1 MTGGNAEPIQGLPPV
16 EVLPSLSDRVYAA
29 LKQSIAD
36 QRLKP
41 GSKLS
46 VPRLAAALGVSRT
59 PVKEALE
66 RLAQD
71 GLVTMLPNRG
81 AYVAILRWE
90 DVEEIYQM
98 REMLEGLATRLAAAR
113 MDDELLA
120 RLRDLLQQGESAVRR
135 RDIEAH
141 IKIDLEFHRLIRA
154 RGGNRR
160 LVRALELAV
169 RRQGVRV
176 VSGAA
181 VVEVLREGGRVRGV
195 RTLLGDVPAS
205 AVVLAAGSWS
215 GQIRGTM
222 LDLPVVPQRGQIL
235 AVWRGA
241 LELRRV
247 ILAPGDPYLVPRRD
261 GRMIVGATRELV
273 GYDPSLTVEGVGWLL
288 SSAERLVPGVRSAS
302 IAEMWT
308 GFRPFSPDGRPVIG
322 RGRLDGLYYAT
333 GHGAN
338 GITLAPGTARVVAS
352 MLRGEAPPVPVDAF
366 SPLRFG

>member
-1 MTGGNAEPIQGLPPV
+1 MDDVVVVGGGVIGL
-16 EVLPSLSDRVYAA
+16 
-29 LKQSIAD
+29 SIARALRQD
-36 QRLKP
+36 GWAVTVLERGRAGHEASWASAGIVPAPAMTAATPDPYEQLEALSARLYP
-41 GSKLS
+41 ELVAELRDETGLDVEYTQDGWL
-46 VPRLAAALGVSRT
+46 VPASSAEEAAAV
-59 PVKEALE
+59 EASV
-66 RLAQD
+66 RLD
-71 GLVTMLPNRG
+71 
-81 AYVAILRWE
+81 
-90 DVEEIYQM
+90 
-98 REMLEGLATRLAAAR
+98 
-113 MDDELLA
+113 
-120 RLRDLLQQGESAVRR
+120 
-135 RDIEAH
+135 
-141 IKIDLEFHRLIRA
+141 RA
-154 RGGNRR
+154 RGLASEFVAGPALRAEEPALAAGVVAAKLSPGGHVENRR

-169 RRQGVRV
+169 RQQGVRV

-181 VVEVLREGGRVRGV
+181 VVEVLHEGGRVRGV

-241 LELRRV
+241 LEFRRV

-261 GRMIVGATRELV
+261 GRVIVGATRELV